1 LLLLSISFWFLSV
14 YITHTLCWWPFC
26 LTDVH
31 THTNTHTYVCVC
43 IHTCVYICICN
54 IYVYFTYIH
63 VYRQTDRQTSKSRID
78 TCFNNPLAF
87 YKMSFVDGVLAI
99 ALYFLTISFLST
111 SMCSFQWKMVLVILS
126 CASTSFYLT
135 AWTWQCLRV
144 VEHPLRFFYKDF
156 FDIDKFLQPKQITNL
171 LMKHV
176 LLSQNVS
183 FQTPTISK
191 ISERKISEK

>member
-1 LLLLSISFWFLSV
+1 MYTHLQ
-14 YITHTLCWWPFC
+14 THTHMYLCVFI
-26 LTDVH
+26 H
-31 THTNTHTYVCVC
+31 VC
-43 IHTCVYICICN
+43 IYAYVIYMYILH
-54 IYVYFTYIH
+54 IYMYTD
-63 VYRQTDRQTSKSRID
+63 RQTDRQTSKSRID

-99 ALYFLTISFLST
+99 ALYFLTNSFLST